1 MTAKRKPGRPKK
13 NPHSTKE
20 DLIPH
25 DSKVREE
32 MIAKFI
38 SENQN
43 NQELFQVFE
52 TVPYEANHMVRSTG
66 GKKKSN

>member
-1 MTAKRKPGRPKK
+1 MTKRKPGRPKK

-25 DSKVREE
+25 DSKVRQE

-38 SENQN
+38 EDNETN
-43 NQELFQVFE
+43 DELFQVYE
-52 TVPYEANHMVRSTG
+52 AVPYEHNNMVRSTG
-66 GKKKSN
+66 GKKKSH

>member
-1 MTAKRKPGRPKK
+1 MTKRKPGRPKK

-25 DSKVREE
+25 DSKVRQE

-38 SENQN
+38 EDNQN
-43 NQELFQVFE
+43 NDELFQVYE
-52 TVPYEANHMVRSTG
+52 AVPYEHNNMVRSTG
-66 GKKKSN
+66 GKKKSH